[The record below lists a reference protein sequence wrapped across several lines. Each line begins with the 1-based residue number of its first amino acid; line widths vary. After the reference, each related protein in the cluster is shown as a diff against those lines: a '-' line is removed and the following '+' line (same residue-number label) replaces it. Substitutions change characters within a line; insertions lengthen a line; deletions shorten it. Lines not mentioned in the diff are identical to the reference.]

1 MDHPAIDLARLTF
14 GRDDAESDLAGG
26 LLRQGFVPTAA
37 YEAAVS
43 GRKSLVIGRKGAGK
57 SAICRLLDG
66 GPDGGVV
73 TSLITPDDATGEE
86 LRRFEL
92 QGLNPETAKSLVWR
106 YVFAVQISRHL
117 VAHQRQRHR
126 RRLRR
131 APANIRRLRRFLKSH
146 HESGDQKLY
155 DRVLSGMGRLRA
167 SSIGV
172 GALGFNGNVEVQQAS
187 EGARAA
193 RQLDVLEEV
202 IGRAVVELDCPAD
215 HPTFLLAVD
224 QVEQIWSNDPSSDAM
239 VVGLLLASK
248 HVRSLFGGAVRC
260 ALFLRSDIYDSLQF
274 AESDKFRGEE
284 ERIDW
289 TPELLGEVLL
299 RRASASLGR
308 PVPADEL
315 WGRVLPESVD
325 GEPIRDYLTSRTL
338 LRPRDVIQFVTL
350 CRDTALRHGH
360 PTIHASDVRAAARDF
375 SRWKLQDLG
384 NEYLVSYP
392 FLTRLYALFQN
403 TGYLVT
409 RKALHARFAEV
420 RDSLVE
426 QFPEYAHVLEPDVV
440 IDVLFGLGFLGV
452 RRGGDIVYGG
462 ARREVLEPH
471 ENEFHVHPCFRAGL
485 NARGAV
491 NIDPFAVP
499 AQRSRAVDGNVSYNV
514 GVIGTVVGARPS
526 REFAVVGEIRRAC
539 ERVREALGEAELP
552 ESARREVSERL
563 AAVEF
568 APAPSNV
575 GQALGTANEVTDF
588 FEQIA
593 RTLSANGLAD
603 SATGAALVRTLRDEA
618 TRVRRTVSRSGGQ

>member
-1 MDHPAIDLARLTF
+1 MDDSSIDLTRLTF
-14 GRDDAESDLAGG
+14 GRDDAESDIASG
-26 LLRQGFVPTAA
+26 LLRQGFLPTAA
-37 YEAAVS
+37 YEAALH

-66 GPDGGVV
+66 GSDGGVV
-73 TSLITPDDATGEE
+73 ASLITPDDATGEE

-117 VAHQRQRHR
+117 VGHARHRHR

-131 APANIRRLRRFLKSH
+131 APANVRRLRRFLRRH

-172 GALGFNGNVEVQQAS
+172 GALGVNGSVEVQAS

-202 IGRAVVELDCPAD
+202 ITQAIAELACPAD
-215 HPTFLLAVD
+215 HPTLLLAVD
-224 QVEQIWSNDPSSDAM
+224 QVEQIWSNDPASDAM

-248 HVRSLFGGAVRC
+248 HVRSLFDGAVRC
-260 ALFLRSDIYDSLQF
+260 TLFLRSDIYDSLQF
-274 AESDKFRGEE
+274 TESDKFHGEE

-308 PVPADEL
+308 PVPAEEL
-315 WGRVLPESVD
+315 WGRVLPEAID
-325 GEPIRDYLTSRTL
+325 GEPILDYLTSRTL

-350 CRDTALRHGH
+350 CRDTAVRHGH
-360 PTIHASDVRAAARDF
+360 RTIWTMDVRAAARDF

-409 RKALHARFAEV
+409 RKVLRARFAEV

-426 QFPEYAHVLEPDVV
+426 QFPEYAHVLDADTV
-440 IDVLFGLGFLGV
+440 IDILFGLGFLGV
-452 RRGGDIVYGG
+452 RRGGDTVYGG
-462 ARREVLEPH
+462 TRREVLEPH
-471 ENEFHVHPCFRAGL
+471 EDEFHVHPCFRAGL
-485 NARGAV
+485 NAQAPV
-491 NIDPFAVP
+491 NLGHFVP
-499 AQRSRAVDGNVSYNV
+499 PQVARSVTGNVGYQL
-514 GVIGTVVGARPS
+514 GVIGNVVGARPG
-526 REFAVVGEIRRAC
+526 REFAVVGEVRRAYQ
-539 ERVREALGEAELP
+539 RVRAALGAAELP

-563 AAVEF
+563 TVIEF
-568 APAPSNV
+568 VPGQSSV
-575 GQALGTANEVTDF
+575 GLAIGWANEVADF

-593 RTLSANGLAD
+593 RTLAGNGLAD
-603 SATGAALVRTLRDEA
+603 STTGAALVHTLRDEA
-618 TRVRRTVSRSGGQ
+618 GRVRRAVARSSDT